1 MPVSPSPS
9 SHGRDPVVPRTP
21 TEQDFIETAHTEDFT
36 HLRSTFRG
44 FVFPVFVAFITWYLL
59 YIVTA
64 TFLVDVVTIKVFGYI
79 NLGMVLGIAQFL
91 TAGIV
96 TWAYL
101 RFADN
106 TLDPASALIREQMNE
121 RLSEPQQH

>member
-1 MPVSPSPS
+1 M
-9 SHGRDPVVPRTP
+9 PRTP

-121 RLSEPQQH
+121 RLTEPQQH